1 MPKELASHFQALHF
15 RPGVLLLPNA
25 WDAASALIQ
34 ARAGATAV
42 ATSSAALAW
51 ALGYRDGGALPVG
64 ELISAVRRITRVLR
78 VPLTVDIEDGFSDRA
93 DDVADLAVEIHGVGA
108 VGINIEDGSGP
119 SEVLVEKIRA
129 IRARTVLAE
138 LFVNARTDVYL
149 RSLAQGQE
157 AVSMVKVRAEEY
169 AKAGADGLFVPGL
182 KNTNDTAQ
190 IASGTKLP
198 LNLMALPGLPAIE
211 SLQLAGLRRLSAGPA
226 MFLSAY
232 ATVARVTD
240 AFLLGQTE
248 PMFNSALGFASVE
261 ELFTQ

>member
-1 MPKELASHFQALHF
+1 
-15 RPGVLLLPNA
+15 
-25 WDAASALIQ
+25 
-34 ARAGATAV
+34 
-42 ATSSAALAW
+42 
-51 ALGYRDGGALPVG
+51 
-64 ELISAVRRITRVLR
+64 
-78 VPLTVDIEDGFSDRA
+78 VPLTVDIEDGFSNRA

-129 IRARTVLAE
+129 IRARTVLPD

-182 KNTNDTAQ
+182 KSTEDTAQ

-198 LNLMALPGLPAIE
+198 LNLMAGLPAIE
-211 SLQLAGLRRLSAGPA
+211 SLHLAGLRRLSAGPA

-240 AFLLGQTE
+240 AFLLEQTE
-248 PMFNSALGFASVE
+248 PLFNNALGFASVE